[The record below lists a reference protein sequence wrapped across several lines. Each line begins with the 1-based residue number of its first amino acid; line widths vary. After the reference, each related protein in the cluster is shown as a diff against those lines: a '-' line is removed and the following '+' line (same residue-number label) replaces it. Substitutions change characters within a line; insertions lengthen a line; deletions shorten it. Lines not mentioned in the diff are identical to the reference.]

1 MRRIAQLALAAIIV
15 GGAVRLWVF
24 TTRGSLFLDEAS
36 LALNVLA
43 RDFGSLATPLDWG
56 QAAPV
61 GFLWIVKALTS
72 VLGTGEWV
80 LRLWPF
86 VAGVATVWLTW
97 VVGRKT
103 VGATGAAFATVA
115 LACSLMA
122 IRYSAEVKPYATDA
136 LVALALVWAAIK
148 VDERPEHHVRWYL
161 LGAAG
166 MAGLLLSLPA
176 AFVLAAAGLA
186 LYRSAWLGDEQAR
199 SALAANIAVWL
210 VTFGVLWVRTLQDAA
225 GGDYLREYWAPVML
239 DPTAPDFMAR
249 LIRALA
255 SVTATPLHW
264 TGSVP
269 LALGASA
276 IWVGGIVWLAR
287 HRRGVIAT
295 LLIGP
300 AMFGFG
306 ASVLGAY
313 PMSDRLAYFAA
324 PLALLL
330 MGGVLAALV
339 DRLTARLSERPR
351 ELATIAV
358 ALVIGVGVG
367 SDAMRI
373 VRAPGSLE
381 PTRELFRGVHTD
393 AQREGI
399 PVYVFARA
407 TPAWAYATTDWRAPD
422 PAHLDFYRLAAGKT
436 DARGHEN
443 YHRAGAVSLGNVDAL
458 EWPISSDSALAR
470 KTELLGLAPGVR
482 YRVAGAPSREGP
494 SPGWAE
500 KEAGRIRDA
509 ARPAAWIVA
518 SHFFEGTPRDE
529 LRALMSAVRA
539 SGLQVVEERRG
550 GVNAVALRV
559 IAPMAAADTARAPK
573 RF

>member
-1 MRRIAQLALAAIIV
+1 MRLTARLAFVAIIV
-15 GGAVRLWVF
+15 GGAVRFWVF
-24 TTRGSLFLDEAS
+24 TRRGSLFLDEAS

-43 RDFGSLATPLDWG
+43 RDFGSLAAPLDWG

-61 GFLWIVKALTS
+61 GFLWIVKALSS
-72 VLGTGEWV
+72 VLGSGEWV

-86 VAGVATVWLTW
+86 VAGVATVWFTW

-103 VGATGAAFATVA
+103 VGAPGAAFATVA

-148 VDERPEHHVRWYL
+148 VDERPEHHVRWYVF
-161 LGAAG
+161 GVAG

-186 LYRSAWLGDEQAR
+186 LYRSAWAGDEQAR
-199 SALAANIAVWL
+199 SALAASIVAWL
-210 VTFGVLWVRTLQDAA
+210 VTFGALWVGTLQDAA
-225 GGDYLREYWAPVML
+225 GGAYLREYWAPVML
-239 DPTAPDFMAR
+239 DPTAPDFAAR
-249 LIRALA
+249 LIRSLA
-255 SVTATPLHW
+255 SVTATPLRW
-264 TGSVP
+264 TGSIP
-269 LALGASA
+269 LALLASA
-276 IWVGGIVWLAR
+276 TWVGAMFWLAQ
-287 HRRGVIAT
+287 HRRGFIA
-295 LLIGP
+295 LLLAGP
-300 AMFGFG
+300 AVFGFG
-306 ASVLGAY
+306 ASLLGAY

-330 MGGVLAALV
+330 MGGALAAIV
-339 DRLTARLSERPR
+339 DRLTARLSERAR
-351 ELATIAV
+351 DVATIGV
-358 ALVIGVGVG
+358 VLVIGAGVG

-393 AQREGI
+393 AQRDRI

-407 TPAWAYATTDWRAPD
+407 TPAWAYATTDWRTPD
-422 PAHLDFYRLAAGKT
+422 RAHVDFYRQIAGRT

-443 YHRAGAVSLGNVDAL
+443 YQRAGAVSQGNVDAL
-458 EWPISSDSALAR
+458 DWPLVSDSHSAR

-482 YRVAGAPSREGP
+482 YRIAGSPSREGP

-500 KEAGRIRDA
+500 KEAARIRGA
-509 ARPAAWIVA
+509 ANPTVWIVA
-518 SHFFEGTPRDE
+518 SHFFQGTPRDE
-529 LRALMSAVRA
+529 LRPLMKAVQE
-539 SGLQVVEERRG
+539 SGLRVVEERRG

-559 IAPMAAADTARAPK
+559 VASMATADTATAPK
-573 RF
+573 RY